1 MNNNIVW
8 HNASVLSQERNSQK
22 KHKSIVLWYTG
33 LSGSGKSTIAN
44 AVDRIL
50 YEKGYHTYILDG
62 DNIRHGLSKDL
73 DFSHEG
79 RKENIRRVSEVA
91 KLFVDAGIIVSAVLI
106 SPFISDRTQARQ
118 LLGDSFIEVF
128 IDTDLLECE
137 KRDSKGL
144 YKKARNGDIANF
156 TGISSPYERPDN
168 PEIHISTKNRTI
180 EECAKKITHYLFINE
195 KV

>member
-1 MNNNIVW
+1 MNNDIVW

-118 LLGDSFIEVF
+118 LLGDNFIEVF
-128 IDTDLLECE
+128 IDTNLLECE

-144 YKKARNGDIANF
+144 YKKVRNGDIANF
-156 TGISSPYERPDN
+156 TCISSPYEKPKN

-180 EECAKKITHYLFINE
+180 EECAKKITYYLLANGKI
-195 KV
+195 